1 MPTKSSHYKEAINIS
16 NNLTKEIDEL
26 IGEIMIKDIKE
37 VEDLS
42 DEDIDLLLKSI
53 KIENSSLMTI
63 IENKIA
69 ENKITSKTDIYDLKI
84 LLLLDHLGKKM
95 FSMPKNTEFSN
106 KKISNCKKNHFPN
119 VDINF
124 ITYNYES
131 TEALKP
137 KKISKKILRRYKP
150 ETNI

>member
-16 NNLTKEIDEL
+16 NNFTKEIDEL

-42 DEDIDLLLKSI
+42 HEDIDLLLKSI
-53 KIENSSLMTI
+53 KIENNTLMTI

-69 ENKITSKTDIYDLKI
+69 ENNITSKTEINDLKI

-95 FSMPKNTEFSN
+95 FSIPN

-131 TEALKP
+131 SEALKQ